1 MFECEKRGDRKV
13 EFCGEVEG
21 GRWKGGRWEG
31 GRGVLWGG
39 KTLIA
44 KSLWLTAHYP
54 LSCTSLLATG
64 EAAWFDQN
72 SSKVVN

>member
-13 EFCGEVEG
+13 EVE
-21 GRWKGGRWEG
+21 GGRWEG

>member
-13 EFCGEVEG
+13 EFCGEV
-21 GRWKGGRWEG
+21 EG